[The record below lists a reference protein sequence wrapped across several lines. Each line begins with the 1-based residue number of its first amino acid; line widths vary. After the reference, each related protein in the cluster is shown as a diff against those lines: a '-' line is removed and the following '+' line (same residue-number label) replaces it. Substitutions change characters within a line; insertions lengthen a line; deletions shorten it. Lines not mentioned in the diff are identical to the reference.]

1 MGFGMRMTLAEFSG
15 LASIDRIASLS
26 PLLRAMWHD
35 ARGEWDKAHQLAQDV
50 DNRDGAWVHAY
61 LHRKEG
67 DLGNAAYWYGRA
79 EQPVATDSLD
89 AEWKRIVDALLAGT
103 T

>member
-50 DNRDGAWVHAY
+50 DDRDGAWVHAY

-67 DLGNAAYWYGRA
+67 DLANATYWYGRA
-79 EQPVATDSLD
+79 AQPVAADSLA
-89 AEWKRIVDALLAGT
+89 AEWKRIVEALLNRT